1 MFEFHWPWAALLLPV
16 PFLIPFLW
24 PEKREGQE
32 HQIEG
37 ERITLLHPHL
47 EELQAA
53 YQARRPR
60 RRLTGWLY
68 RILLYL
74 LWAALVV
81 ALMRPQWLT
90 PHTEVSTPGYDLMM
104 AIDTSHSME
113 ALDFSA
119 EGRQVSRMAVIKGVM
134 GRFMDARKG
143 DRVGLIIFGSQAFVL
158 SPLSIDRA
166 AAHQLLD
173 AVVPGIAGEG
183 TAMGDAIAL
192 GAKRLRERPKGS
204 RVMILITDGD
214 NTNGSF
220 APFEAAALARAWGIR
235 IYTIGVGSKEES
247 IPILEDG
254 VIKYRDDLGMDDS
267 VLKRVA
273 DITGGAYFRATD
285 TRALEEISARINQLE
300 KTEAQA
306 RTVFLPHPLFRIP
319 LSLAVLA
326 LLGLGLF
333 PEGRRRFAKGLASA

>member
-24 PEKREGQE
+24 PEKREGQA
-32 HQIEG
+32 HQLEG

-60 RRLTGWLY
+60 RQLTGWLY

-90 PHTEVSTPGYDLMM
+90 PHTEVSTPGYDLML

-119 EGRQVSRMAVIKGVM
+119 EGRQVTRMAVIKGVM
-134 GRFMDARKG
+134 GRFLDARKG

-158 SPLSIDRA
+158 SPLSIDRT

-220 APFEAAALARAWGIR
+220 APLEAAALTRAWGIR
-235 IYTIGVGSKEES
+235 IYTIGVGSKEKS

-333 PEGRRRFAKGLASA
+333 PEGRRRFAKRLASA

>member
-1 MFEFHWPWAALLLPV
+1 
-16 PFLIPFLW
+16 
-24 PEKREGQE
+24 
-32 HQIEG
+32 
-37 ERITLLHPHL
+37 
-47 EELQAA
+47 
-53 YQARRPR
+53 
-60 RRLTGWLY
+60 
-68 RILLYL
+68 
-74 LWAALVV
+74 
-81 ALMRPQWLT
+81 
-90 PHTEVSTPGYDLMM
+90 
-104 AIDTSHSME
+104 
-113 ALDFSA
+113 
-119 EGRQVSRMAVIKGVM
+119 
-134 GRFMDARKG
+134 
-143 DRVGLIIFGSQAFVL
+143 
-158 SPLSIDRA
+158 
-166 AAHQLLD
+166 
-173 AVVPGIAGEG
+173 
-183 TAMGDAIAL
+183 
-192 GAKRLRERPKGS
+192 
-204 RVMILITDGD
+204 MILITDGD

-235 IYTIGVGSKEES
+235 IYTIGVGSKEKS

-333 PEGRRRFAKGLASA
+333 PEGRRRFAKRLASA